1 MQSKT
6 IQTPMKYFTSN

>member
-6 IQTPMKYFTSN
+6 IQKSEWQFILY